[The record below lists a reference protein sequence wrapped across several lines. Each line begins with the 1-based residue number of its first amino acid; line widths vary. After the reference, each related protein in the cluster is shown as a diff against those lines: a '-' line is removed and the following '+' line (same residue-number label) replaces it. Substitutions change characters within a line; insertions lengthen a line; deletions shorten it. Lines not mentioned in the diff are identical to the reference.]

1 MSTYKPLFCPKSLS
15 RLIILRIKLLDD
27 IYGRF
32 IWSTTKTVGVDRAT
46 DTWTFSHFFRF
57 PAGAIQALFPD
68 GLDWGVVEFIH

>member
-1 MSTYKPLFCPKSLS
+1 MSNYKPLFCPKSLS

-32 IWSTTKTVGVDRAT
+32 IWSTTKTVRVDGAT
-46 DTWTFSHFFRF
+46 DAGTFAHFFRF

-68 GLDWGVVEFIH
+68 GLDGGVIEFIH